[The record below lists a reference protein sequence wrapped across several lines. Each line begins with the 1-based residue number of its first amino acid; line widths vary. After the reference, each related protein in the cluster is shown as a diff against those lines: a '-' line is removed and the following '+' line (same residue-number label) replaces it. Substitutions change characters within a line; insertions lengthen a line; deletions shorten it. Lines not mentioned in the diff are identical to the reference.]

1 MHESPDAGYAFWT
14 DADNS
19 FRIEYSLALFH
30 EIDFSAGEGFRRI
43 PHGGIET
50 GGLLFGRRG
59 ERCVR
64 IEAFRPIECEHA
76 SGPSF
81 VLSERDLDAIGE
93 QLRAAKAD
101 PELAEWEPLGW
112 FVAHTRSDLAV
123 GDQEL
128 AWFDRFFPDA
138 GNIAVLV
145 KPERFQPTRFAF
157 LIRKQGGELERDGR
171 DRAIILPLPGRAS
184 GSANGPVPSLPAPR
198 ASAVPVR
205 APETAKPEWKAP
217 DRRELERR
225 EPDPVPEPPV
235 RHEEP
240 VVQRPVPAAA
250 VRPVPENRDFVAP
263 PPARHREEP
272 RRTAVAP
279 PPEPPP
285 RTPPSA
291 EMFIFGRAAARHR
304 RDRLEEMPERRFPT
318 GLRLFLVLLVAAV
331 LGCAAGYWA
340 YLQVPSATI
349 RLSVRP
355 SGSQLVV
362 SWPPQQTRGAAYA
375 AIRIDDGAPTP
386 LSNAE
391 KATGQATVQASGDDV
406 KIELTVQHW
415 MRQSRGI
422 VRFVTAA
429 VPAS

>member
-1 MHESPDAGYAFWT
+1 MPESPDAGYAFWT
-14 DADNS
+14 DADGS
-19 FRIEYSLALFH
+19 FRIEYSLAVFH

-59 ERCVR
+59 DRCVR

-81 VLSERDLDAIGE
+81 VLSERDLEAIDE

-128 AWFDRFFPDA
+128 AWFGRFFSEA
-138 GNIAVLV
+138 GNVAVLV

-157 LIRKQGGELERDGR
+157 LIRKQDGQLERDGR
-171 DRAIILPLPGRAS
+171 GRAIILPLPGRAS
-184 GSANGPVPSLPAPR
+184 GSANGLVPSLSAPR
-198 ASAVPVR
+198 ATAAPVR
-205 APETAKPEWKAP
+205 AAEAAKPESRAP
-217 DRRELERR
+217 ERRAPERR
-225 EPDPVPEPPV
+225 EPEPVPEPPAWD
-235 RHEEP
+235 EEP
-240 VVQRPVPAAA
+240 VVQRPIPAAA
-250 VRPVPENRDFVAP
+250 VRPHADSRDFVAP
-263 PPARHREEP
+263 PAAHHREEP
-272 RRTAVAP
+272 RRAAVAP

-285 RTPPSA
+285 RTSPSA
-291 EMFIFGRAAARHR
+291 EMFTYSRAAARR
-304 RDRLEEMPERRFPT
+304 RARLDEIHDRRFPA

-340 YLQVPSATI
+340 YLQLPSATI
-349 RLSVRP
+349 RLSVRQ

-375 AIRIDDGAPTP
+375 AIRVNDGAPTP
-386 LSNAE
+386 LSSVE
-391 KATGQATVQASGDDV
+391 KAAGQATVSASGDDV